1 MARSEHTI
9 REAVAG
15 DCEELQALFAEHA
28 QYEGAAADIVASP
41 QDIAA
46 SLFGAQP
53 AAKCFV
59 AELDGRLAGYVTG
72 SLEYSTW
79 RAQHY
84 LHMDCLYLREWARGQ
99 GLGTRLFS
107 ALLDWTRA
115 GGLRRMEW
123 QTPAGNTPAIGFYQ
137 RLGATHLA
145 KARFSMT
152 V

>member
-1 MARSEHTI
+1 MSEHTI

-15 DCEELQALFAEHA
+15 DAEELQALFAEHA
-28 QYEGAAADIVASP
+28 AYEGASADIVASP
-41 QDIAA
+41 EGIAA
-46 SLFGAQP
+46 SLFGVP
-53 AAKCFV
+53 PHAKCFV
-59 AELDGRLAGYVTG
+59 AESGGRLAGYVTG

-79 RAQHY
+79 RAQHH

-107 ALLDWTRA
+107 ALLEWTRA

-123 QTPAGNTPAIGFYQ
+123 QTPAGNATAIGFYQ
-137 RLGATHLA
+137 RLGASHLA